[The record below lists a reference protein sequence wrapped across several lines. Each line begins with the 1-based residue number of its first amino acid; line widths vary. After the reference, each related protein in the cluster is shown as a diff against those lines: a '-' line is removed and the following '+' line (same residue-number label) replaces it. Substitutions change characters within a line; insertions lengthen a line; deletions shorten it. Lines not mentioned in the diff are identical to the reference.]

1 MKIHNIEDFTKGWI
15 VGNFDPVV
23 YKNPHV
29 EVAHHFHEKGFVG
42 EKHTHKIGTE
52 LTYIVRGSLVA
63 SGEKLITGDMFI
75 YYPEEVACVEFLE
88 DTDLIVIKW
97 PSVADDKYMVE

>member
-1 MKIHNIEDFTKGWI
+1 MKVHNIKDFTKGWI
-15 VGNFDPVV
+15 VGDFEPTI

-52 LTYIVRGSLVA
+52 LSYIVRGSLIA
-63 SGEKLITGDMFI
+63 SGHTLSSGQMFI
-75 YYPEEVACVEFLE
+75 YYPNEIACVEFLE
-88 DTDLIVIKW
+88 DTDLVVIKW
-97 PSVADDKYMVE
+97 PSASNDKYLV